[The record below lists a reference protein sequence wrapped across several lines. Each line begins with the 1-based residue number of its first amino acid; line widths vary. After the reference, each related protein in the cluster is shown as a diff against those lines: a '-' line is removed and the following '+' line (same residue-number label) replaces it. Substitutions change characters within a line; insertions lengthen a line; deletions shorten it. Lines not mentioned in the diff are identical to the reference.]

1 MEMKLE
7 VEIEVPVYVTVRV
20 EIDATESE
28 IMELYDLNSEDL
40 DVEDYLVDYVKDHRF
55 GEVINDAGFDTL
67 TCSLDSRVTTRNMD
81 VDVSEDREIM
91 DVRVV

>member
-28 IMELYDLNSEDL
+28 IMELYDLNSGLSCRLCERPS
-40 DVEDYLVDYVKDHRF
+40 VW
-55 GEVINDAGFDTL
+55 GGN
-67 TCSLDSRVTTRNMD
+67 
-81 VDVSEDREIM
+81 
-91 DVRVV
+91 

>member
-28 IMELYDLNSEDL
+28 IMELYDLNSEDH
-40 DVEDYLVDYVKDHRF
+40 DVEDYLVDYVNDHRF
-55 GEVINDAGFDTL
+55 EELIKDVELYNLDALET
-67 TCSLDSRVTTRNMD
+67 
-81 VDVSEDREIM
+81 DVSTNREIM

>member
-1 MEMKLE
+1 MKLE
-7 VEIEVPVYVTVRV
+7 VGIEVPVYVSVRI

-28 IMELYDLNSEDL
+28 IMELYDLNSEDH
-40 DVEDYLVDYVKDHRF
+40 DVEDYLVDYVNDHRF
-55 GEVINDAGFDTL
+55 KEVIIDAGFDTL
-67 TCSLDSRVTTRNMD
+67 TCSLDSRVTTRDME